1 MEEYD
6 DGAPPPEWVQETV
19 QKHQGFDLRCV
30 MSKTLEQSDLDRNQ
44 NRFLLRREAV
54 RANLIAA
61 LTQREKEEASLVNV
75 GSKRK
80 RMAFPSA
87 HVERLEEDKKK
98 AAGRSHGG
106 VDASVYIRNGWRM
119 ELKLTQWDG
128 SGSTVLKGR
137 EWRLLCSLAGF
148 RRGDFVRLWMF
159 RRLVAE
165 REEVERQTNKLCF
178 ALG

>member
-6 DGAPPPEWVQETV
+6 VAAPPEWAQDTV
-19 QKHQGFDLRCV
+19 EKHQGSDLRCV

-44 NRFLLRREAV
+44 NRFLLRRKAV
-54 RANLIAA
+54 RANLITA
-61 LTQREKEEASLVNV
+61 LTQREKEEANLMNV

-80 RMAFPSA
+80 RMALLSA
-87 HVERLEEDKKK
+87 RVERLEEGYKKV
-98 AAGRSHGG
+98 AGRSHGG

-128 SGSTVLKGR
+128 SGSNVLKDR

-148 RRGDFVRLWMF
+148 RRGDFVRLLF
-159 RRLVAE
+159 RRQVAE
-165 REEVERQTNKLCF
+165 REVERQTNKLCF